1 MRWWLVGPIRVLLA
15 GVDGQGVQVVGQ
27 DRPAGPDSLALVTLQ
42 PAAAQVVAALEVAD
56 AALAAGA
63 VAGQPPAGAA
73 GAGLGPSRDERPGG
87 CQPGQGLGGGAW
99 HEAAIQGDLA
109 WPKAEAVQL
118 GRGLGQQA
126 VLGGVARCGRRRQQ
140 VPAGA
145 ATGVGGDLG
154 ELGDRAELV
163 GLAQLALRIG
173 RASGSLTDTSRS
185 VIFSPRDRCWIWV
198 AIRWQRSASSSSRW
212 AARSLARAPR
222 RAPGWPALVPP
233 GSSGPGSVLPW
244 RSAP

>member
-1 MRWWLVGPIRVLLA
+1 MRWWLVGPIRVLSA

-27 DRPAGPDSLALVTLQ
+27 DRPAGPDSLALVTPQ
-42 PAAAQVVAALEVAD
+42 AAAAQVVAALEVAD

-109 WPKAEAVQL
+109 WPKPQAVQL

-126 VLGGVARCGRRRQQ
+126 VLGRIARRAGRRQQ

-154 ELGDRAELV
+154 ELGDIS
-163 GLAQLALRIG
+163 LR
-173 RASGSLTDTSRS
+173 
-185 VIFSPRDRCWIWV
+185 
-198 AIRWQRSASSSSRW
+198 
-212 AARSLARAPR
+212 
-222 RAPGWPALVPP
+222 
-233 GSSGPGSVLPW
+233 
-244 RSAP
+244 